1 LSGYVRLKFFATNQS
16 VTKKVQQQL
25 TMAGGSCMSKK
36 EACASVKVKFQRT
49 FTDEF
54 PKHVLRGASP
64 IECCAST

>member
-1 LSGYVRLKFFATNQS
+1 
-16 VTKKVQQQL
+16 
-25 TMAGGSCMSKK
+25 MSKK